1 MKERSQE
8 KSCDLLKTVK
18 LDENGNVV
26 VEYTY
31 TDRIISIPK
40 QVCIT

>member
-1 MKERSQE
+1 MP
-8 KSCDLLKTVK
+8 

-40 QVCIT
+40 QVCFI